1 MSLPITLTDALTPSL
16 LKTVLSEELLAEIM
30 TNALTSRGVLATIED
45 LLYPG
50 VYRVTNHTANVPQ
63 GAYSFAILIVV
74 GSISYAQHIYIP
86 VLDGGASGGNRN
98 WLIRTVWDGKARSW
112 RKLLNQFAE

>member
-1 MSLPITLTDALTPSL
+1 MSDAKTLTDALTPSL
-16 LKTVLSEELLAEIM
+16 LKTVLSEALLAEIM
-30 TNALTSRGVLATIED
+30 TTALTFRGGLAAIED

-50 VYRVTNHTANVPQ
+50 VYKITNHTTGIPQ
-63 GAYSFAILIVV
+63 GAYSFAILIVA
-74 GSISYAQHIYIP
+74 GSISHAQHIYIP
-86 VLDGGASGGNRN
+86 VLDGGESGGNRN